1 MLFKSVLSNAQIN
14 SINLIYK
21 FHPLAAI
28 NPDRPSLTGTAEIL
42 FNKKVGIEAGYGR
55 RHSNSVLFQDIELD
69 TLHVPFSG
77 HTILFEIT
85 LYNPSFI
92 EKFDRDNHSTLLPSE
107 HYVGIAYRYIEDL
120 KNEVEYYAD
129 RDDMSP
135 GSKSFLKD
143 CFAVQRHVHVLVLKA
158 GSLKKFDAGYSK
170 YSIELYGEVGIR
182 YKNLKY
188 LYAEIEPFED
198 VTPDGLFF
206 WQRPYKGFLPT
217 LNFGVKF
224 NLNVPDF

>member
-1 MLFKSVLSNAQIN
+1 MANSQES
-14 SINLIYK
+14 SINVIYK

-28 NPDRPSLTGTAEIL
+28 NPDRPSLTATAEIL
-42 FNKKVGIEAGYGR
+42 FNKKLGIEAGYGR
-55 RHSNSVLFQDIELD
+55 RHANSVLFQDSELD

-92 EKFDRDNHSTLLPSE
+92 EKFDRGWHSTLAPSE

-120 KNEVEYYAD
+120 RNEVEYYID
-129 RDDMSP
+129 NDDKSP
-135 GSKSFLKD
+135 GSRPFLKD

-158 GSLKKFDAGYSK
+158 GSLKKFDTDDTK
-170 YSIELYGEVGIR
+170 YSIEFYGEVGIR

-198 VTPDGLFF
+198 VTPDGIFF
-206 WQRPYKGFLPT
+206 WQQPYRGIFPT
-217 LNFGVKF
+217 LNFGFKV
-224 NLNVPDF
+224 NMHIPDF